1 MAPIGPLKY
10 FFSKK
15 IQFDKISKFDIQ
27 ISENQMNNLTIDF
40 ILSGS
45 TKYYEPL
52 SCGSRSCDFG
62 ATCIKGDCLCEF
74 DCQNGDSYYKEPVCG
89 NDGNTYRTECQLR
102 QYSCRIQKAII
113 IVKYEPCTD
122 APRAV
127 YGQDSRQQDILSDGT
142 GTITVYGLIGDQC
155 LDDRDCFIDSTSC
168 IEGK

>member
-1 MAPIGPLKY
+1 M
-10 FFSKK
+10 
-15 IQFDKISKFDIQ
+15 
-27 ISENQMNNLTIDF
+27 IDF

-102 QYSCRIQKAII
+102 QYSCRIQKAIV
-113 IVKYEPCTD
+113 IVKYEPCTGKFIQE
-122 APRAV
+122 P
-127 YGQDSRQQDILSDGT
+127 
-142 GTITVYGLIGDQC
+142 ITSKNFNFPAKKLYFAIWSKNVTMKGLVVWEFS
-155 LDDRDCFIDSTSC
+155 LKFFV
-168 IEGK
+168 

>member
-1 MAPIGPLKY
+1 M
-10 FFSKK
+10 
-15 IQFDKISKFDIQ
+15 
-27 ISENQMNNLTIDF
+27 IDF

-113 IVKYEPCTD
+113 IVKYEPCTGKFIQEPIISINLNFP
-122 APRAV
+122 AKKNMR
-127 YGQDSRQQDILSDGT
+127 ILPFD
-142 GTITVYGLIGDQC
+142 
-155 LDDRDCFIDSTSC
+155 
-168 IEGK
+168 KKM

>member
-1 MAPIGPLKY
+1 MI
-10 FFSKK
+10 
-15 IQFDKISKFDIQ
+15 
-27 ISENQMNNLTIDF
+27 F

-52 SCGSRSCDFG
+52 SCGVRSCDFG

-102 QYSCRIQKAII
+102 QYSCRIQKEII

-127 YGQDSRQQDILSDGT
+127 YGLDSRQSHYREVPRWEIFMEQELRF
-142 GTITVYGLIGDQC
+142 GLDLGQMANFPA
-155 LDDRDCFIDSTSC
+155 FIASKYFDL
-168 IEGK
+168 